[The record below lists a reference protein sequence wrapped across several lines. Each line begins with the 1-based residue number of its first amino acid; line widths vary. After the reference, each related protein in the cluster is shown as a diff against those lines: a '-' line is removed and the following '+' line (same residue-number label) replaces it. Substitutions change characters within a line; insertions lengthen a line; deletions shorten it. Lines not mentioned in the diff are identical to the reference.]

1 MGDPPLIGLV
11 LATAGCG
18 SRFKSSIPKQFTK
31 LRAKPLYF
39 HALEAF
45 AHLAEQAVVVVPE
58 SWREEVESQVASLPY
73 RDKLILEIGGPRRQ
87 DSVYRGLCRFS
98 EQIELVLVHDAA
110 RPFLSEQLISRVVEG
125 TRRHQACVPV
135 LPVSDTLKETRSE
148 RIVRT
153 VERESLAL
161 VQTPQGFE
169 ISLLKRAFRQAI
181 EDNFYGTD
189 ESVLVE
195 RLNEAVHVVP
205 GERANI
211 KVTWPEDLS
220 ETQP

>member
-1 MGDPPLIGLV
+1 MIGLV
-11 LATAGCG
+11 LAAAGSG
-18 SRFKSSIPKQFTK
+18 SRFESSIPKQFAK

-45 AHLAEQAVVVVPE
+45 AHLAVQAVVVVPE
-58 SWREEVESQVASLPY
+58 SWKEVVESQVASLPY
-73 RDKLILEIGGPRRQ
+73 RDRLILEIGGPQRQ

-98 EQIELVLVHDAA
+98 EQIELVLIHDAA

-125 TRRHQACVPV
+125 TRRHRACVPV

-169 ISLLKRAFRQAI
+169 INLLKRAFRQAI

-195 RLNEAVHVVP
+195 RLNEVVHVVP

-211 KVTWPEDLS
+211 KVTWQEDLS

>member
-1 MGDPPLIGLV
+1 MLALSKGLNPGVEHHVGDMRNIRLGKIFD
-11 LATAGCG
+11 A
-18 SRFKSSIPKQFTK
+18 
-31 LRAKPLYF
+31 
-39 HALEAF
+39 
-45 AHLAEQAVVVVPE
+45 
-58 SWREEVESQVASLPY
+58 
-73 RDKLILEIGGPRRQ
+73 
-87 DSVYRGLCRFS
+87 
-98 EQIELVLVHDAA
+98 VLVHDAA

-135 LPVSDTLKETRSE
+135 LPVSDTLKEIRSE

-189 ESVLVE
+189 ESILVE
-195 RLNEAVHVVP
+195 RLHEAVHVVP

-211 KVTWPEDLS
+211 KVTWQEDLS